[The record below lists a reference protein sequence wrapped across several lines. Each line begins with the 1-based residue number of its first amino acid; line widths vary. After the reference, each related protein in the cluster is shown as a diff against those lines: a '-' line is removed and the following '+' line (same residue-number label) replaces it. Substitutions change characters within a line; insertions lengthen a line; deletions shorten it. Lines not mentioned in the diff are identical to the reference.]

1 MMNLKRKL
9 IFVVFAF
16 LGIGVTIGQNS
27 ESSPEMDYK
36 IHIAELNRV
45 IKKNWLGVPKSMD
58 CTIIWE
64 VFEQNDDGW
73 YSTDI
78 SSFDYFSVHYK
89 CDVEA
94 SQEQVSDKVRV
105 NYHTLHKIRTG
116 KKVVFYVKGYHRDGT
131 IVVSDTA
138 WTITGRL
145 LADESKSEHSFLY
158 EYFPLSG
165 RFPLKYIFEKPE
177 FFDEAKPAGKWTFTF
192 IWLAF
197 LYGIFFPLRACFITL
212 RLGSIFPMK
221 GYLHLGRYEKLY
233 DKYVNAEFKKNI
245 INRWHDII
253 DDVNFRMK
261 ESLRNMTSVDMTEV
275 INENATIW
283 KDNGNPKIAELR
295 KYINPKLDE
304 GNGSADNKKD
314 IEEKGSGDKKKLLD
328 YPSVRVLSAGLE
340 NHELGGLQR
349 MEVSKEVDR
358 AIENRSSAELEKL
371 RRKSHI
377 DWFWNLGT
385 LAPLMGLFGTAV
397 GISHAFERL
406 KSLGPDVTQAKLVED
421 LSNGIYVA
429 LWTTIGGLIVGI
441 SFMLL
446 YYWFN
451 NKLKWIYS
459 KWEEIY
465 VTISEKL

>member
-1 MMNLKRKL
+1 MNLKMKL
-9 IFVVFAF
+9 ILVIYLF
-16 LGIGVTIGQNS
+16 LSIGVVIGQNS

-36 IHIAELNRV
+36 INIAELNRV
-45 IKKNWLGVPKSMD
+45 IQKNWLGVPKSMD

-64 VFEQNDDGW
+64 VFEQKDDGW

-78 SSFDYFSVHYK
+78 SSFDYYSVHYK
-89 CDVEA
+89 CEVEA
-94 SQEQVSDKVRV
+94 SQEQVSDKVRI
-105 NYHTLHKIRTG
+105 NYHTFNKIRTG
-116 KKVVFYVKGYHRDGT
+116 KKIVFYVKGYHKDGT

-138 WTITGRL
+138 WTIAGKL
-145 LADESKSEHSFLY
+145 SADESGSEHSFLY

-165 RFPLKYIFEKPE
+165 RFPLKYIFKKPE
-177 FFDEAKPAGKWTFTF
+177 FFDEAKPAGKWTFTL

-197 LYGIFFPLRACFITL
+197 LYGIFFPLRACIITL

-221 GYLHLGRYEKLY
+221 GYLHFGRYEKLY
-233 DKYVNAEFKKNI
+233 DKYVNAGFKKNI

-253 DDVNFRMK
+253 DDVNIRMK
-261 ESLRNMTSVDMTEV
+261 ESLGNMSSVDMSEV
-275 INENATIW
+275 INKNAAIW
-283 KDNGNPKIAELR
+283 KNYGNPKIAQLR
-295 KYINPKLDE
+295 KYINPKLGE
-304 GNGSADNKKD
+304 EEKQADNNKN
-314 IEEKGSGDKKKLLD
+314 IEEKESRKKKKLLD
-328 YPSVRVLSAGLE
+328 YPSVRILSAGLE

-349 MEVSKEVDR
+349 LEVTNEVNR

-406 KSLGPDVTQAKLVED
+406 KSLGPDVTQAKLVAE
-421 LSNGIYVA
+421 LASGIYVA

-451 NKLKWIYS
+451 NKLNWIYS